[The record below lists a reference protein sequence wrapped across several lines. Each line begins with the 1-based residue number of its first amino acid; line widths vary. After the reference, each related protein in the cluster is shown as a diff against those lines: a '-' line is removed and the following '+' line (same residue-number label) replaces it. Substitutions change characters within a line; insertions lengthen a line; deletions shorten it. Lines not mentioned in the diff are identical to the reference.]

1 MISRM
6 SNERWSVCLGGSN
19 DGSWSLNGNVS
30 RYWSMIA
37 VMSSPSSGTG
47 KSKNGPLTVL
57 QFENVAWSW
66 YTAIAS
72 SYPLII
78 TTSRFGSRH
87 TGLCS
92 RSQS

>member
-1 MISRM
+1 MM
-6 SNERWSVCLGGSN
+6 S
-19 DGSWSLNGNVS
+19 
-30 RYWSMIA
+30 
-37 VMSSPSSGTG
+37 VMSSPSSGTDIL
-47 KSKNGPLTVL
+47 KNGPLTVL

-72 SYPLII
+72 SYPEII

-87 TGLCS
+87 TAFCS